1 MPEFEYRA
9 TGRDGKPV
17 TGTRSAANREA
28 LDAILRR
35 EQLNPTRI
43 VEKGKEI
50 AIPKPKMAGKVSP
63 KELAIFTRQFS
74 VMIDAGLPLVQC
86 MEILSSQQENKGFAK
101 ALGDVR
107 ASVEA
112 GSTLANGLRL
122 YPKIFD
128 PLYCNMVEAGETGGI
143 LDTILQRLSGY
154 IEKAV
159 KLKRAVMSAL
169 IYPVAVVGIAGGVIF
184 LLLWKVVPI
193 FATLFAGLGVDLPL
207 PTRIVIGLS
216 NAIATFALPMIV
228 LGVLGVWGL
237 KRYYATPSG
246 RMMIDKLILKLP
258 LLGNLMRKI
267 GVARFTRTL
276 GTLITSG
283 VPMLEAMDITART
296 SGNAVIEEAILTVR
310 RAIETGRTIVDPL
323 RETGV
328 FPNMV
333 VQMIGVGEQT
343 GALDSMLGKVADF
356 YEDEVDAAVGD
367 LLTAMEPMIILV
379 LGVVVGGV
387 VISMYLPL
395 FSLIGKLAG

>member
-9 TGRDGKPV
+9 TGRNGETV
-17 TGTRSAANREA
+17 VGRRSATNREA

-35 EQLNPTRI
+35 ENLSPTRI

-50 AIPKPKMAGKVSP
+50 AIPKPKVAGKVSP

-86 MEILSSQQENKGFAK
+86 LEILGSQQENKAFAK
-101 ALGDVR
+101 ALSEVR

-122 YPKIFD
+122 YPKIWD

-159 KLKRAVMSAL
+159 KLKRAVQSAL
-169 IYPVAVVGIAGGVIF
+169 IYPIAVVAIAGGVIF

-207 PTRIVIGLS
+207 PTRIVIGFS
-216 NAIATFALPMIV
+216 NAIGMFAVPMIIV
-228 LGVLGVWGL
+228 GALGIYGL
-237 KRYYATPSG
+237 KKYYETPSG
-246 RMMIDKLILKLP
+246 RMMIDKMILKLP

-310 RAIETGRTIVDPL
+310 KAIETGRTIVDPL

-333 VQMIGVGEQT
+333 TQMIGVGEQT

-367 LLTAMEPMIILV
+367 LLTAMEPMIILI